1 MTHRLRQLGALT
13 LLLWAFGSMQVEE
26 AAAAGKD
33 PKKSKKEKDKDE
45 DAPKGDSNK
54 AELQAKTASG
64 PTLKYEQFRKGVEIK
79 VAEKRE
85 SQIDGLKRL
94 LDSGPPEADLPDIKF
109 RLAEL
114 YYEKGRFYFFRAQE
128 AEEQAQK
135 SKDPGQKDQLLGESK
150 NLAKEVQSW
159 DKKATDLYKEIAER
173 YPKYERLPEVLFAL
187 GQTYWSALRYQD
199 AIQVYTDLIRRFK
212 DSPLVADAW
221 LAFGEYYFNE
231 GELNKA
237 LKAYEL
243 AAADKRSRV
252 YGFALYKQAWC
263 YYNLADWKKALEKF
277 RATVFYSQMADTLSG
292 ENRISLARE
301 AQKDFVKTYAF
312 TGDEARAKFVLGDLT
327 ADEECKNVDCL
338 RLLEMLAGFWYD
350 TGKFEQS
357 AHLYRELIRLQAEST
372 RIAFYQSKV
381 VDLVSRSAIGDKK
394 PTINETKRLV
404 ELYQAV
410 KAKTGSF
417 SGEAAVKAKND
428 IDEAEVLAESTVR
441 RLGQE
446 WNREAKKVRSKA
458 TYEAA
463 RIMYSDYLALFPASK
478 FAYEMR
484 FQLADLLYKLEAF
497 DEAAKAYEA
506 TVLADPKG
514 KFLVEAAND
523 NILALEEHLKDLNL
537 KKPQVKDDKPIDIHP
552 ERKRLVDAC
561 DRYATLVP
569 EDKADKLIAVM
580 YKAAKIYYDHNHLDE
595 ATKRFEAI
603 VERQPGAEEA
613 EYSANLVIDT
623 YNLKQDWNRL
633 YDASS
638 RYLKNE
644 TLIKGRD
651 KLRDQLLGSG
661 EYAKFKLV
669 EILET
674 DLKNKGSSL
683 APVAKAYEEFQAE
696 FPKSKNADKAL
707 YNASVAWDSV
717 GERDRAAGL
726 RKKLMEEYKDS
737 ELRADVQYY
746 AAKSFEERAEFAK
759 AAELF
764 EQFADA
770 YPTDKRSRDALF
782 NAGVF
787 YAGVGQVK
795 AANQLRTKYLGKF
808 GKQKEGEAEAASIY
822 FAMARDLERAER
834 ISDAVNAYADFTKK
848 FPGDEQV
855 YESLWREAQLR
866 KTRLRQLPQAEKI
879 ENTLLYTVK
888 ERQKKGDKLPAIAA
902 DYASRIAFERLEK
915 DFDKY
920 TKVKIERPNLKNP
933 AAFARSVEAKAKGR
947 EQIVKA
953 YEEIVTGYQQAYSTI
968 GSLYKIAQSWDNFVA
983 TLLAVPCPAGID
995 EQTCSFVKQ
1004 GIEEKA
1010 APARDSAKAAYKA
1023 CVDKSN
1029 QLNVFTQYST
1039 ECVKVL
1045 ERIVPDAY
1053 PEMVERRVGFG
1064 SDEKKVDVKSNSLI
1078 LRYDAPGTGMPLNA
1092 TADTRRGGEPGDAP

>member
-1 MTHRLRQLGALT
+1 MAL
-13 LLLWAFGSMQVEE
+13 V
-26 AAAAGKD
+26 AAGPVFAAGKD
-33 PKKSKKEKDKDE
+33 PKKSDKK
-45 DAPKGDSNK
+45 DAAT

-64 PTLKYEQFRKGVEIK
+64 PTLKYEQFRRGVEFK

-94 LDSGPPEADLPDIKF
+94 LDSGPPEADMPDIKF

-114 YYEKGRFYFFRAQE
+114 YFEKSRFYFFRAQE
-128 AEEQAQK
+128 EEEQAGRA
-135 SKDPGQKDQLLGESK
+135 KDPGTKDQLLGESK
-150 NLAKEVQSW
+150 NHQKEVQTW
-159 DKKATDLYKEIAER
+159 DKKATDLYREIQER

-187 GQTYWSALRYQD
+187 GQSYWTALRFQD

-243 AAADKRSRV
+243 AASDKRSRV

-277 RATVFYSQMADTLSG
+277 RATIFYSQMADTMSG

-301 AQKDFVKTYAF
+301 AQKDFVKTYAY
-312 TGDEARAKFVLGDLT
+312 TGDESKAKFVLGDLT
-327 ADEECKNVDCL
+327 NDESCKNTDCL
-338 RLLEMLAGFWYD
+338 RLIEMLAGLWYD
-350 TGKFEQS
+350 SGKFDQS
-357 AHLYRELIRLQAEST
+357 AHLYRELIRLQPEST

-381 VDLVSRSAIGDKK
+381 VDLVSRSAVGDKK

-410 KAKTGSF
+410 KSKSGSF
-417 SGEAAVKAKND
+417 SGDAAQKAKTD
-428 IDEAEVLAESTVR
+428 IEEAEVLAESTVR

-446 WNREAKKVRSKA
+446 WNREAKKVRSKP

-463 RIMYSDYLALFPASK
+463 KIMYSDYLALFPASK

-484 FQLADLLYKLEAF
+484 FQLGDLFYKLEQF

-537 KKPQVKDDKPIDIHP
+537 PKPKVTDDKPIEIHVQ
-552 ERKRLVDAC
+552 RKRLVDAC
-561 DRYATLVP
+561 DRYAKFVP
-569 EDKADKLIAVM
+569 EEKAEKLIAVM
-580 YKAAKIYYDHNHLDE
+580 YKAAKTFYDHNQLEE
-595 ATKRFEAI
+595 ATKRFEEI
-603 VERQPGAEEA
+603 VGRNPGAEEA
-613 EYSANLVIDT
+613 EYSANLIIDT
-623 YNLKQDWNRL
+623 HNLKQDWNRL
-633 YDASS
+633 YETSS
-638 RYLKNE
+638 RYLKNDV
-644 TLIKGRD
+644 LIKDRP
-651 KLRDQLLGSG
+651 KLHEQLLSSG

-669 EILET
+669 EILDN
-674 DLKNKGSSL
+674 DLKKQGASL

-717 GERDRAAGL
+717 GERERAAGL

-746 AAKSFEERAEFAK
+746 AAKSLEERAEFAK

-764 EQFADA
+764 EQFSDA
-770 YPTDKRSRDALF
+770 YPTDKRARDALF

-795 AANQLRTKYLGKF
+795 AANQLRTKYLSKY
-808 GKQKEGEAEAASIY
+808 GKQKEGSAESAAIY
-822 FAMARDLERAER
+822 FSMARDLERAER
-834 ISDAVNAYADFTKK
+834 VTDATTAYAEFIKK

-855 YESLWREAQLR
+855 YEALWREAQLR
-866 KTRLRQLPQAEKI
+866 KTRLRQLPQAEKL
-879 ENTLLYTVK
+879 ENTLLYTAK
-888 ERQKKGDKLPAIAA
+888 ERQKKGEKVPPVAA
-902 DYASRIAFERLEK
+902 DYASRIAYERLEK
-915 DFDKY
+915 DFEKY
-920 TKVKIERPNLKNP
+920 TKLKIERPNLRNP
-933 AAFARSVEAKAKGR
+933 TNFTRSLDAKAKAR
-947 EQIVKA
+947 DQMIKA

-968 GSLYKIAQSWDNFVA
+968 GSLFKIAQAWDNFVT
-983 TLLAVPCPAGID
+983 TLLAVPCPTGLTED
-995 EQTCSFVKQ
+995 QCMLVKQ
-1004 GIEEKA
+1004 GLEEKA
-1010 APARDSAKAAYKA
+1010 GPSRDSSKAAYKA

-1029 QLNVFTQYST
+1029 ELNVFTQYST

-1045 ERIVPDAY
+1045 ERLVPDAY
-1053 PEMVERRVGFG
+1053 PEMAERRLKYAP
-1064 SDEKKVDVKSNSLI
+1064 EERKVEVKSNSLI
-1078 LRYDAPGTGMPLNA
+1078 LRYDAPGTGSMIGP
-1092 TADTRRGGEPGDAP
+1092 TAEKGREPGDAP